1 MRPDPAAET
10 RDTSFVSSAVGGVL
24 FRARPWLRGLLL
36 VLAVVGAG
44 LGLLLGIEVLIL
56 HLTTDPLA
64 DVHAYYDA
72 GTRLN
77 AGLPLYVQ
85 TADPNFNYYYFYPPL
100 LAIAFRPLA
109 LLPFDTA
116 AIVWEAIML
125 GATVLTVRR
134 IGIRGPVLLAA
145 CWLALPIVWALA
157 IGQAQALV
165 TLLLAYGTPFGVALA
180 ANLKVFPGLAAIY
193 WVGRREWHR
202 LGRFALWMVA
212 IVGFQLVLEPA
223 ETVGYLTFLRTDLV
237 ANVQN
242 LSLYA
247 ISPLLWGVSVAVMA
261 LVALRLASTRWG
273 WPAAV
278 VLSVFATP
286 RLLSYQLSTLMA
298 AFPPPESR
306 DRDEAGSVATDSR
319 TPARGRGA

>member
-1 MRPDPAAET
+1 L
-10 RDTSFVSSAVGGVL
+10 V
-24 FRARPWLRGLLL
+24 RGLLL

-145 CWLALPIVWALA
+145 CWLALPILWALA

-180 ANLKVFPGLAAIY
+180 ANLKIFPGLAAIY
-193 WVGRREWHR
+193 WLGRRDWRR
-202 LGRFALWMVA
+202 LGHFAAWMVA

-223 ETVGYLTFLRTDLV
+223 DTVGYLTFLRTDLV

-247 ISPLLWGVSVAVMA
+247 ISPVLWGVSVVLMA
-261 LVALRLASTRWG
+261 LIALRFANTRWG
-273 WPAAV
+273 WPAAI

-286 RLLSYQLSTLMA
+286 RLLSYQLSSLMA
-298 AFPPPESR
+298 AFRPAEGV
-306 DRDEAGSVATDSR
+306 GSDDLRSPR
-319 TPARGRGA
+319 

>member
-1 MRPDPAAET
+1 M
-10 RDTSFVSSAVGGVL
+10 SSAVDGIP
-24 FRARPWLRGLLL
+24 FRASRWVRRFLG

-44 LGLLLGIEVLIL
+44 FGLLLGIEVLIL

-64 DVHAYYDA
+64 DVHAYYEA
-72 GTRLN
+72 GARLN
-77 AGLPLYVQ
+77 AGQSLYVQ
-85 TADPNFNYYYFYPPL
+85 TADPNFNHYYFYPPL

-109 LLPFDTA
+109 LLPYETA
-116 AIVWEAIML
+116 ALIWEAMVI

-134 IGIRGPVLLAA
+134 IGLRGPVLLVA
-145 CWLALPIVWALA
+145 CWLALPILWAIA

-165 TLLLAYGTPFGVALA
+165 TMLLAYGTPFGVAVA

-202 LGRFALWMVA
+202 LARFAGWMAA
-212 IVGFQLVLEPA
+212 IIGFQLVLEP
-223 ETVGYLTFLRTDLV
+223 TGTLGYLTFLRADLV

-247 ISPLLWGVSVAVMA
+247 VSPLAWGVSVLVMA
-261 LVALRLASTRWG
+261 LIALRFANTRWG

-286 RLLSYQLSTLMA
+286 RLLSYQLSTLLA
-298 AFPPPESR
+298 AFRPSEGRDPDPPSR
-306 DRDEAGSVATDSR
+306 
-319 TPARGRGA
+319 P